1 MRTLGYP
8 GDVAWPLLY
17 LAHDLIIQEEHTRAR
32 PLLEEG
38 LALCRKADSKG
49 GLAYALSLLGQ
60 VALEQG
66 DVASASDHFTESLRI
81 NQEVGHQQS
90 ISRSFFFL
98 ASGMALQGDYVQ
110 ARTLYTEGL
119 AIAITLEHPGLIASC
134 LEGLAIVVTEQ
145 GQHTWAARLWGA
157 AETVRR
163 GRALSLPQVM
173 HASDER
179 ARTAARTQLGE
190 RAFTAAR
197 EEGRAMSAQQALAA
211 QEPISITGKAVA
223 ESAGT
228 HGKTRF
234 PNRLTRRETEVLRLV
249 AEGLT
254 DAQIAQK
261 LVLSSGTVSWY
272 VRSIC
277 SKLSVSSRTA
287 ATRAAIEQN
296 LL

>member
-1 MRTLGYP
+1 MP
-8 GDVAWPLLY
+8 EA
-17 LAHDLIIQEEHTRAR
+17 ARAIVTTVR
-32 PLLEEG
+32 L
-38 LALCRKADSKG
+38 
-49 GLAYALSLLGQ
+49 
-60 VALEQG
+60 V
-66 DVASASDHFTESLRI
+66 
-81 NQEVGHQQS
+81 
-90 ISRSFFFL
+90 
-98 ASGMALQGDYVQ
+98 QGDYAQ
-110 ARTLYTEGL
+110 ARTLYKEGL

-134 LEGLAIVVTEQ
+134 LQGLAIVVTEQ

-157 AETVRR
+157 AEAVRQGR
-163 GRALSLPQVM
+163 GISLPQVM

-179 ARTAARTQLGE
+179 ARTTARTHLGE
-190 RAFTAAR
+190 KMFTAAW

-211 QEPISITGKAVA
+211 QEPISITRQVVT

-234 PNRLTRRETEVLRLV
+234 PNQLTRRETEVLRLV

-277 SKLSVSSRTA
+277 SKLSVSSWTA